1 MDGGGMLNSGMYVD
15 ILGHFTHG
23 KAHVSIEF
31 VPYLYRK
38 AMMFSTDIWSV
49 HFFYASNW
57 EMRIIYAFESAGSC
71 STPGTS
77 QVRRSTTSNALAA
90 PLTARAVETPMNE

>member
-1 MDGGGMLNSGMYVD
+1 MGGGWVLDGMHVD

-31 VPYLYRK
+31 VPYLYRE

-49 HFFYASNW
+49 QLFYALKS
-57 EMRIIYAFESAGSC
+57 GS
-71 STPGTS
+71 
-77 QVRRSTTSNALAA
+77 
-90 PLTARAVETPMNE
+90 EDE

>member
-1 MDGGGMLNSGMYVD
+1 MDGMHVD

-38 AMMFSTDIWSV
+38 AMMFYTDIWSV
-49 HFFYASNW
+49 LLFMLSNR
-57 EMRIIYAFESAGSC
+57 EVKVNDT
-71 STPGTS
+71 ST
-77 QVRRSTTSNALAA
+77 
-90 PLTARAVETPMNE
+90 

>member
-1 MDGGGMLNSGMYVD
+1 MDGMHVD

-38 AMMFSTDIWSV
+38 AMMFYTDIWSV
-49 HFFYASNW
+49 QLFMLSNR
-57 EMRIIYAFESAGSC
+57 EVKVNDT
-71 STPGTS
+71 ST
-77 QVRRSTTSNALAA
+77 
-90 PLTARAVETPMNE
+90 

>member
-1 MDGGGMLNSGMYVD
+1 MGGGWVLDGMYRE

-38 AMMFSTDIWSV
+38 AMMFYTDIRSV
-49 HFFYASNW
+49 QIFYASNR
-57 EMRIIYAFESAGSC
+57 EVRINDTF
-71 STPGTS
+71 T
-77 QVRRSTTSNALAA
+77 
-90 PLTARAVETPMNE
+90 

>member
-1 MDGGGMLNSGMYVD
+1 MNNSGMYVD

-38 AMMFSTDIWSV
+38 AMMFYT
-49 HFFYASNW
+49 
-57 EMRIIYAFESAGSC
+57 
-71 STPGTS
+71 
-77 QVRRSTTSNALAA
+77 
-90 PLTARAVETPMNE
+90 ET

>member
-1 MDGGGMLNSGMYVD
+1 MGGGWLLDGMYLE

-38 AMMFSTDIWSV
+38 AMMFYTDIWSV
-49 HFFYASNW
+49 HFFDASDQDEDTCTN
-57 EMRIIYAFESAGSC
+57 RPCLIARQVGRSKTNKGLA
-71 STPGTS
+71 TRLTS
-77 QVRRSTTSNALAA
+77 S
-90 PLTARAVETPMNE
+90 